1 MAAMGGSLRR
11 FRENDAEEAARRSS
25 HAVAEMVCGPVVVE
39 DHEKR

>member
-1 MAAMGGSLRR
+1 MGGSLRR
-11 FRENDAEEAARRSS
+11 VRERDEEEAARRSS